1 MLRHALTAMSR
12 SDDLRRAVMASPVT
26 AGVVERFVA
35 GESVVDVLAAVR
47 SLTNDGLTASIDHLG
62 EHTTDPDQAEA
73 ATQTYLSL
81 LDLIAGAGLT
91 SQVEVSLKL
100 SALGQALPGGED
112 VATEH
117 ALRICAQAAQVGTT
131 VTVDMEDHTTTA
143 ATLRTLE
150 SLWPEFPDTGVVL
163 QSALHRT
170 ERDCRR
176 LADRGVR
183 VRLCKGAYEEPESL
197 AYTRRRDIDR
207 SYVRCLNLLL
217 SGSTYPMIATHDPRL
232 IDIATSLAIRHGRA
246 PGEYE
251 FQMLFGVRSD
261 EQRRL
266 VAEGERVRV
275 YVPYGEDWWAYLVR
289 RLAEKPANLA
299 LFLRAVASTS

>member
-1 MLRHALTAMSR
+1 MLRHALIAMSR
-12 SDDLRRAVMASPVT
+12 SDELRRAVMASPLT

-35 GESVVDVLAAVR
+35 GESVVDALAAVR
-47 SLTNDGLTASIDHLG
+47 ALTNDGLTATIDHLG
-62 EHTTDPDQAEA
+62 EHTTDPERAET
-73 ATQTYLSL
+73 ATQAYLSL
-81 LDLIAGAGLT
+81 LDLIAGAGLAGA
-91 SQVEVSLKL
+91 VEVSVKL
-100 SALGQALPGGED
+100 SALGQALPDGE
-112 VATEH
+112 AISTAH
-117 ALRICAQAAQVGTT
+117 ARQICAQAAQVGTT

-143 ATLRTLE
+143 ATLRTLDA
-150 SLWPEFPDTGVVL
+150 LWPEFPETGVVL

-170 ERDCRR
+170 ERDCRN

-183 VRLCKGAYEEPESL
+183 VRLCKGAYEEPAAV
-197 AYTRRRDIDR
+197 AYTKRRDIDR
-207 SYVRCLNLLL
+207 SYVRCLNVLL
-217 SGSTYPMIATHDPRL
+217 SGSTYPMIASHDPRL
-232 IDIATSLAIRHGRA
+232 IDIAASLAIRHGRA

-251 FQMLFGVRSD
+251 FQMLFGVRAD

-299 LFLRAVASTS
+299 LFLRAVASAA

>member
-1 MLRHALTAMSR
+1 MLRHALIAMSR

-47 SLTNDGLTASIDHLG
+47 SLTNDGLRATVDHLG
-62 EHTTDPDQAEA
+62 EHTTDPEKAEA
-73 ATQTYLSL
+73 ATDAYLSL
-81 LDLIAGAGLT
+81 LDLIAGSGL
-91 SQVEVSLKL
+91 SSMVEVSVKL
-100 SALGQALPGGED
+100 SALGQALPDG
-112 VATEH
+112 AAISTEH
-117 ALRICAQAAQVGTT
+117 ARRICAQAASTGTT
-131 VTVDMEDHTTTA
+131 VTVDMEDHTTTD
-143 ATLRTLE
+143 ATLRTLAA
-150 SLWPEFPDTGVVL
+150 LWPEYPDTGVVL

-170 ERDCRR
+170 EIDCRN

-183 VRLCKGAYEEPESL
+183 VRLCKGAYEEPASVS
-197 AYTRRRDIDR
+197 YTRRRDIDR
-207 SYVRCLNLLL
+207 SYVRCLNVLL

-232 IDIATSLAIRHGRA
+232 IDIAAALAIRHGRS

-251 FQMLFGVRSD
+251 FQMLFGVRAD

-299 LFLRAVASTS
+299 LFLRAVASSS